1 MKKLIMNRG
10 IIIAIII
17 FIAVGTYAQQTAM
30 YSQYFF
36 NNYAY
41 NPAVGGTQNTVDVSS
56 NHRYQ
61 WVGLTDAPR
70 TYTLTVQG
78 PTKNRK
84 MGIGAKLF
92 TDHVGPT
99 RQTGLQFSYSYIF
112 KINEKIRLSLAL
124 SAGILEWKVD
134 AHKINLYS
142 AGDQVLVN
150 SVMRT
155 LVPDASFGFHLFH
168 DNWYFGASAP
178 NLLQSKLT
186 FSNTQN
192 TNQSRQE
199 AHLYV
204 NGGYRFQLSD
214 DFQLE
219 PGVMVKYVN
228 PAPIQFDPM
237 LRLIW
242 KDQLWIGG
250 VYRTMDAASAMIG
263 FNYAKNLAI
272 GYSYDFTMTNLRNY
286 SSGTHELMLSVK
298 FVKKQSFKGSKNDK
312 ASFE

>member
-1 MKKLIMNRG
+1 MNKSLIFTILLLIG
-10 IIIAIII
+10 CSA
-17 FIAVGTYAQQTAM
+17 YAQQTAM

-41 NPAVGGTQNTVDVSS
+41 NPAIGGTQKTVDVSS

-70 TYTLTVQG
+70 TYTLTVNG
-78 PTKNRK
+78 PTKNKK

-112 KINEKIRLSLAL
+112 NVSEKVKLSLGL

-134 AHKINLYS
+134 GHKINLYS

-150 SVMRT
+150 AVMRT
-155 LVPDASFGFHLFH
+155 LVPDAAFGFHLFH
-168 DNWYFGASAP
+168 DKWYIGASAQ

-186 FSNTQN
+186 FTNTQN
-192 TNQSRQE
+192 TNQSKQE
-199 AHLYV
+199 DHYYI
-204 NGGYRFQLSD
+204 NGGYRFQLGD
-214 DFQLE
+214 DFQIE
-219 PGVMVKYVN
+219 PGLIVKYVT

-237 LRLIW
+237 LRFIW
-242 KDQLWIGG
+242 KEQFWIGG

-263 FNYAKNLAI
+263 FNYKKNLAI
-272 GYSYDFTMTNLRNY
+272 GYSYDFTMSNLRNY

-298 FVKKQSFKGSKNDK
+298 FIKKQSFKGSKNDK